1 MKTCGNNGDCRTEYS
16 CVFPDTITQSGGWD
30 PNLPLEERT
39 ARIIDL
45 EGNRAD
51 SKICV
56 ALTPG
61 VVPDVPGLG
70 TELDAGI

>member
-16 CVFPDTITQSGGWD
+16 CVLPSTITQSGRWD
-30 PNLPLEERT
+30 PNLPLEDRA

-61 VVPDVPGLG
+61 VIPDVPGLAP
-70 TELDAGI
+70 ELDAGM